1 MGYRAGMGPYNEA
14 KEAIVSNGNGSPH
27 PAERI
32 TGKIKWFD
40 PKKGYGFIE
49 KTLGA
54 EKDIFFHSNNLP
66 EDVGELIPG
75 QTVTFQTESSK
86 KGVRAINMLVGK

>member
-1 MGYRAGMGPYNEA
+1 M
-14 KEAIVSNGNGSPH
+14 SNGNGSPT

-49 KTLGA
+49 KLPGG

-66 EDVGELIPG
+66 EGVEELETG
-75 QTVTFQTESSK
+75 QTVTFQTEISK
-86 KGVRAINMLVGK
+86 KGERAVNMLVGK